1 MKPMNIV
8 DKKLSLAKRHQA
20 AKYYDKVFKLAIDQ
34 RIVQTTMDRNG
45 RIVVIPVSS

>member
-1 MKPMNIV
+1 LTKSYLW
-8 DKKLSLAKRHQA
+8 LSGIKQP
-20 AKYYDKVFKLAIDQ
+20 KYYDKVFKLAIDQ

>member
-8 DKKLSLAKRHQA
+8 DKELSLAG
-20 AKYYDKVFKLAIDQ
+20 
-34 RIVQTTMDRNG
+34 TTMDRNG